1 MCAVQRSPTKP
12 PWEISGMHRDM
23 DLYTHHKGLSLI
35 SDTSNTIGGTFYCH
49 DVVNDTSA
57 VTAQH
62 GGSIAQRHHAMEQL
76 IVCDRHN
83 SITAAYFDAPFA
95 QGESQGAEKWQR
107 LSFSLL
113 RVVFETAEACKV
125 SLGRAEANFF
135 ISCDYFSCV
144 RKPFCAQGRHTA

>member
-1 MCAVQRSPTKP
+1 MLSTPSP
-12 PWEISGMHRDM
+12 
-23 DLYTHHKGLSLI
+23 LY
-35 SDTSNTIGGTFYCH
+35 
-49 DVVNDTSA
+49 

-62 GGSIAQRHHAMEQL
+62 DGRLAQRLHATEQL

-135 ISCDYFSCV
+135 YIL
-144 RKPFCAQGRHTA
+144 

>member
-1 MCAVQRSPTKP
+1 MCCSTFSNQTPVRVLWHAQRP
-12 PWEISGMHRDM
+12 G
-23 DLYTHHKGLSLI
+23 SLRTQQKLVH
-35 SDTSNTIGGTFYCH
+35 SLVTLHTIGATFY
-49 DVVNDTSA
+49 DLSA

-62 GGSIAQRHHAMEQL
+62 GRSIAQRQHAMEQL
-76 IVCDRHN
+76 ILCDRHN

-144 RKPFCAQGRHTA
+144 RKTFCAQGRHTA

>member
-1 MCAVQRSPTKP
+1 MACTGS
-12 PWEISGMHRDM
+12 SFS
-23 DLYTHHKGLSLI
+23 THATIGCPLI
-35 SDTSNTIGGTFYCH
+35 SDDTLTIGGTFYCH

>member
-1 MCAVQRSPTKP
+1 MCCSTFSNQTPMGVLWHAQRL
-12 PWEISGMHRDM
+12 G
-23 DLYTHHKGLSLI
+23 SLRTQQKLVH
-35 SDTSNTIGGTFYCH
+35 SLVTPHTIGATFY
-49 DVVNDTSA
+49 DLSA

-62 GGSIAQRHHAMEQL
+62 GGSIAQRQHAMEQL

-125 SLGRAEANFF
+125 SLWRAEANFF
-135 ISCDYFSCV
+135 ISSDYFSCV
-144 RKPFCAQGRHTA
+144 WKTFCA